1 MSEFETPLTIGPYK
15 VVRPIARGGMAAV
28 FEGIDESGRTAAV
41 KLLTH
46 RGLARPRFSREYRA
60 LTLLDHPNIVRVF
73 EFGVHE
79 GDPYLSME
87 LLEGDPIQIYAKSL
101 GVPGSSERTRQ
112 MLRTVADV
120 ADALQYLH
128 DRGIVHRDL
137 KSSNIQVLP
146 SGRVKLLD
154 FGTAR
159 FLSGKEDITRH
170 GEFVGTFAY
179 ASPEQITGGGVDG
192 RSDLYSL
199 GVLLYRLSTGKRP
212 FDAESPHE
220 LARLHV
226 ERKPVPPIR
235 VIPSLPATLNKL
247 ILRLLEKDPE
257 DRPQSASVVAEYL
270 RSIGGNKAKLPP
282 LGVGRLVG
290 REPEVAEI
298 KQYFAALEPGSMAI
312 IVGPPGSGRGRA
324 AKVIVAHGQ
333 NSGWSTV
340 TGKFGGERG
349 LGVLVSVIEEL
360 TGEVTLPV
368 GSSRSRTGLSRVEA
382 VFLELFDHLSAMCVA
397 SEEPLLICLEDLDL
411 ASPVALDAIS
421 FIRQRSRE
429 NRVPVLFLATAPD
442 DSDLPGTSIRK
453 RLPDACRVELGPLS
467 EDQVLVLMNSM
478 LGGRPP
484 TRELTNRIWRLT
496 GGMPGFVGEL
506 VRAMVQSSM
515 LVPREQGG
523 VVTWVESETSSLEIP
538 TTARDAISI
547 RLDTLPKDSI
557 RILQALA
564 VAGGSLGAVEL
575 AYGVDEEVTAVRDAL
590 HALVSSRVL
599 DVVGETSKERW
610 DFRISLARD
619 IVNERLRPLR
629 REVLRQ
635 RLSDA
640 LKEAAPSPYKVRLLA
655 NSRRADE
662 ALFEAV
668 TWATPMLE
676 WSRSSEVL
684 PILEEVVKVTS
695 MVRELDRE
703 VLSRFYLLLG
713 RARQDIRSG
722 DPKSVSAMQRAY
734 ALAPNDLIRGE
745 VELYQAKGL
754 VVKGDL
760 KKGLKGLQKASLKLA
775 NGSDELQ
782 SQVQIELGAV
792 QWYLGAFDEAEE
804 FFAEGLNI
812 ARSANLNRFVARALG
827 GRGVLRLCI
836 GQLNGSETD
845 LREAADLYEQAGD
858 RSGLWHIHGNLAD
871 ILRRKG
877 FLTEAVALLMSEWEA
892 VKEGGSWIRQ
902 ALYVINL
909 AETEVDLFRLGRARE
924 RLERLEGDMNLHDH
938 LHLRAAAGMIRAK
951 IAIVSSEP
959 TLAVEILEPLVER
972 CFSVGIHVISAQMLA
987 CLGEARVL
995 CGDEELGARNL
1006 DDSIRSLQR
1015 QRQMPTLGDACAARS
1030 RALWQR
1036 EDPEITFGPVLR
1048 WINREPANLLKLEY
1062 MIMSAR
1068 YAGLRADI
1076 SRAGRLWREA
1086 SDLQGQIMS
1095 TLSSSD
1101 AEALAVHPWTVE
1113 ISRGLGV

>member
-1 MSEFETPLTIGPYK
+1 
-15 VVRPIARGGMAAV
+15 MAAV

-87 LLEGDPIQIYAKSL
+87 LLEGDPIQIYAKSI
-101 GVPGSSERTRQ
+101 GPPGSSERTRQ
-112 MLRTVADV
+112 MLRTVADI

-235 VIPSLPATLNKL
+235 VIPSLPPNLNKL

-257 DRPQSASVVAEYL
+257 DRPQSATVVADYL
-270 RSIGGNKAKLPP
+270 RSIGGDKAKLPP

-324 AKVIVAHGQ
+324 AKVIVSHGQ
-333 NSGWSTV
+333 NSEWSTV
-340 TGKFGGERG
+340 SGKFGGERG
-349 LGVLVSVIEEL
+349 LGVLVSLIEEL
-360 TGEVTLPV
+360 TGELTLPT
-368 GSSRSRTGLSRVEA
+368 GPKARSGLSRVEA
-382 VFLELFDHLSAMCVA
+382 VFLELFEQLAAMCTA
-397 SEEPLLICLEDLDL
+397 CEEPVLICLEDLDL

-453 RLPDACRVELGPLS
+453 RLPDALRVELGPLS
-467 EDQVLVLMNSM
+467 EDQVQVLMNSM
-478 LGGRPP
+478 LGGRLPS
-484 TRELTNRIWRLT
+484 RELTNRIWRLT

-515 LVPREQGG
+515 LVPREHGG
-523 VVTWVESETSSLEIP
+523 AVTWVESDMSNLQIP

-547 RLDTLPKDSI
+547 RLETLPLASV
-557 RILQALA
+557 RIIQALA
-564 VAGGSLGAVEL
+564 VAGGSLGATEL
-575 AYGVDEEVTAVRDAL
+575 AYGVEEEIDDVRDSL
-590 HALVSSRVL
+590 HGLVSSRVL
-599 DVVGETSKERW
+599 DTVGEPNNERW

-619 IVNERLRPLR
+619 IVNEQLRPLR

-635 RLSDA
+635 RLSDV
-640 LKEAAPSPYKVRLLA
+640 LKDAAPSAYKVQLLA
-655 NSRRADE
+655 SSRRADQ
-662 ALFEAV
+662 ALIEAV
-668 TWATPMLE
+668 NWAAPMLE
-676 WSRSSEVL
+676 WSRCLEVL
-684 PILEEVVKVTS
+684 PVLEDVVKVAS

-703 VLSRFYLLLG
+703 VLARFYLLLG

-722 DPKSVSAMQRAY
+722 DPQAASAMQRAY
-734 ALAPNDLIRGE
+734 ALAPSDIIKGE
-745 VELYQAKGL
+745 VELFQSKGL
-754 VVKGDL
+754 VFKGDL
-760 KKGLKGLQKASLKLA
+760 KRATKGLEKASLKLVDA
-775 NGSDELQ
+775 SPSLR
-782 SQVQIELGAV
+782 SQVEIEQGVV
-792 QWYLGAFDEAEE
+792 QWYLGSFDAAEE
-804 FFAEGLNI
+804 FFAKGLAI
-812 ARSANLNRFVARALG
+812 AREAKLNRLVARGLG
-827 GRGVLRLCI
+827 GRGVLRLCT
-836 GQLNGSETD
+836 GQLIGSEED
-845 LREAADLYEQAGD
+845 LREAAALYEQAGD

-877 FLTEAVALLMSEWEA
+877 ALTEAVVLLLSEWES
-892 VKEGGSWIRQ
+892 VQEGGSWMRQ
-902 ALYVINL
+902 ALYVLNL
-909 AETEVDLFRLGRARE
+909 AESEVDLFRLGRARE
-924 RLERLEGDMNLHDH
+924 RLELLEADMNLHDH
-938 LHLRAAAGMIRAK
+938 LHLRAAAGMIKAK
-951 IAIVSSEP
+951 IAIVSGEP
-959 TLAVEILEPLVER
+959 TLAVEILEPLVDR

-987 CLGEARVL
+987 YLGEARVL
-995 CGDEELGARNL
+995 CGDEELGSRNL
-1006 DDSIRSLQR
+1006 ADSIRSLQR

-1068 YAGLRADI
+1068 YAELRADI

-1086 SDLQGQIMS
+1086 SDLQAQIMS
-1095 TLSSSD
+1095 KLSTTDTES
-1101 AEALAVHPWTVE
+1101 LAVHPWTVE
-1113 ISRGLGV
+1113 IAKGVRA

>member
-1 MSEFETPLTIGPYK
+1 MTEFETPETIGPYK

-87 LLEGDPIQIYAKSL
+87 LLEGDPIHIYAKSV
-101 GVPGSSERTRQ
+101 GPPGSAERTRQ

-199 GVLLYRLSTGKRP
+199 GVLLYRLSTGQRP

-226 ERKPVPPIR
+226 ERKPVPPMR
-235 VIPSLPATLNKL
+235 VVSSLPTTLNKL

-257 DRPQSASVVAEYL
+257 DRPQRASVVAEYL
-270 RSIGGNKAKLPP
+270 RSIGGDKAKLPP

-298 KQYFAALEPGSMAI
+298 KSYFAAIDPGSMVL

-340 TGKFGGERG
+340 IGKFGGERG
-349 LGVLVSVIEEL
+349 LGVLAAVIEEL
-360 TGEVTLPV
+360 TGDLSLPV
-368 GSSRSRTGLSRVEA
+368 GPRPKSGLSRVEG
-382 VFLELFDHLSAMCVA
+382 VFLELFDQLAAMCISA
-397 SEEPLLICLEDLDL
+397 EEPTLICLEDLDL

-421 FIRQRSRE
+421 FIRQRARE
-429 NRVPVLFLATAPD
+429 NRIPVLFLATAPD

-453 RLPDACRVELGPLS
+453 RLPDAHRVELGPLT
-467 EDQVLVLMNSM
+467 EDQVQVLMNSM
-478 LGGRPP
+478 LGGRLPSQG
-484 TRELTNRIWRLT
+484 LTNRIWRLT

-515 LVPREQGG
+515 LVPREQAG
-523 VVTWVESETSSLEIP
+523 VVTWVESENSNLSIP

-547 RLDTLPKDSI
+547 RLDSLPNGSV
-557 RILQALA
+557 RIVQALA
-564 VAGGSLGAVEL
+564 VAGGALGAEEL
-575 AYGVDEEVTAVRDAL
+575 AYGVDAKVSDVRDAL
-590 HALVSSRVL
+590 HRLVSSRVL
-599 DVVGETSKERW
+599 DTVGESSNERW

-629 REVLRQ
+629 REVFRQ
-635 RLSDA
+635 RLSDV
-640 LKEAAPSPYKVRLLA
+640 LKEASPSPYKVRLLA
-655 NSRRADE
+655 SSRRADQ
-662 ALFEAV
+662 ALVEAV
-668 TWATPMLE
+668 TWAAPLLE
-676 WSRSSEVL
+676 WSRYSEVL
-684 PILEEVVKVTS
+684 PVLEEVVKVTS
-695 MVRELDRE
+695 MVRNLDRL

-713 RARQDIRSG
+713 RARQEARSG
-722 DPKSVSAMQRAY
+722 NPQADQAMQRAY
-734 ALAPNDLIRGE
+734 ALSPDEIIRGE

-754 VVKGDL
+754 VVKGEL
-760 KKGLKGLQKASLKLA
+760 KKALKWLDKAANKLA
-775 NGSDELQ
+775 GGSPELR
-782 SQVQIELGAV
+782 SQVQIELGVV
-792 QWYLGAFDEAEE
+792 QWYLGAFDQAEE

-812 ARSANLNRFVARALG
+812 ARSANLTRLVARALG

-836 GQLNGSETD
+836 GQLDASESD
-845 LREAADLYEQAGD
+845 LREAGVLYEQAGD

-877 FLTEAVALLMSEWEA
+877 LLTETVALLLSEWEA
-892 VKEGGSWIRQ
+892 VKEGGSWMRQ

-909 AETEVDLFRLGRARE
+909 AEVEVDLFRLGRARE
-924 RLERLEGDMNLHDH
+924 RLEKLEADINLHDH

-987 CLGEARVL
+987 YLGEARVL
-995 CGDEELGARNL
+995 CGDEELGERNL
-1006 DDSIRSLQR
+1006 ADSIRSLQR
-1015 QRQMPTLGDACAARS
+1015 QRQLPTLGDACAARS

-1048 WINREPANLLKLEY
+1048 WINREPANLLNLEY
-1062 MIMSAR
+1062 LIMSAR

-1076 SRAGRLWREA
+1076 NRSGRLWREA

-1095 TLSSSD
+1095 RLSPTD

-1113 ISRGLGV
+1113 ISKGIRL